1 MTEAQM
7 HHNQFDASI
16 LNGESRLKRYFLDFF
31 RRKKSNVRPG
41 ALTPD
46 ELRAIVKEIGKD
58 KKVNIIRVEYD
69 GTPEDKPV
77 SVKIVDIRDDYF
89 TGVIVN
95 LERSIKQEMNDKLV
109 FVKGGGGTIDFY
121 FKDGDIKSV
130 EQDIDESILEPKNPD
145 ELLEILDALDLD
157 EAILLSFY
165 DRDKGGVMNGTGKL
179 VAKDIENKTFKV
191 ELNLIND
198 IELDVPK
205 TINLDLEKDTVLD
218 LEVVI

>member
-1 MTEAQM
+1 M
-7 HHNQFDASI
+7 HHNNFDANS
-16 LNGESRLKRYFLDFF
+16 LYSESRLKRYFLDFL
-31 RRKKSNVRPG
+31 KKKKVNVRPG

-46 ELRAIVKEIGKD
+46 ELRAVVKEIGNN
-58 KKVNIIRVEYD
+58 KKVNIVRVEYD
-69 GTPEDKPV
+69 GTPEDRPV

-121 FKDGDIKSV
+121 FNDGDIKSV
-130 EQDIDESILEPKNPD
+130 EQDIDESILEPKNPN

-179 VAKDIENKTFKV
+179 VAKDIENKTFQV

>member
-1 MTEAQM
+1 M
-7 HHNQFDASI
+7 HHNKFDASEI
-16 LNGESRLKRYFLDFF
+16 FGASRLNRHFLGLF
-31 RRKKSNVRPG
+31 KKKKVRVRPG
-41 ALTPD
+41 ALTPE
-46 ELRAIVKEIGKD
+46 ELKTIVNQIGKN
-58 KKVNIIRVEYD
+58 KKVNIVRVEYD

-77 SVKIVDIRDDYF
+77 AIKIADIQEDYF

-95 LERSIKQEMNDKLV
+95 LERSIKQEMDQKLV

-121 FKDGDIKSV
+121 FNEGDIKSV
-130 EQDIDESILEPKNPD
+130 VEDIDESILEPKDPA

-165 DRDKGGVMNGTGKL
+165 DRDKGGVMNGSGKL
-179 VAKDIENKTFKV
+179 VEKDVENKTFKV

-205 TINLDLEKDTVLD
+205 TIQLDLDKDTVLD
-218 LEVVI
+218 LEIVI